1 LLVPELP
8 RPAPGCASCAARD
21 AEIAALRAQLAELGE
36 RVARMERAASR
47 NSGNSSMPPS
57 SDDLP
62 GRRPPRSQRRA
73 AERADKRRRG
83 KQPGAPGSAMCWAEP
98 DETRDY
104 YPRGTCA
111 CGAGLGSALDL
122 GVARSYQQ
130 MEIPEP
136 SARRIQHDLHL
147 GLCGC
152 GREHLAARPAGV
164 PDAPVSIGPN
174 LRALAVY
181 LVVFQHVPVER
192 CRDLIAD
199 VTGAAVSTGFIHSC
213 LRAAAGLAAG

>member
-1 LLVPELP
+1 MSGLP
-8 RPAPGCASCAARD
+8 SSAPGCASRAARD
-21 AEIAALRAQLAELGE
+21 AEIAALRVRLAELGE

-83 KQPGAPGSAMCWAEP
+83 KQPGAPGC
-98 DETRDY
+98 
-104 YPRGTCA
+104 
-111 CGAGLGSALDL
+111 
-122 GVARSYQQ
+122 
-130 MEIPEP
+130 
-136 SARRIQHDLHL
+136 
-147 GLCGC
+147 
-152 GREHLAARPAGV
+152 PAGV
-164 PDAPVSIGPN
+164 PDAPVTIGPS

-192 CRDLIAD
+192 CRGLIAE
-199 VTGAAVSTGFIHSC
+199 VTCSGTSKTPPRPTRTRSGQPRRSGHCAA
-213 LRAAAGLAAG
+213 